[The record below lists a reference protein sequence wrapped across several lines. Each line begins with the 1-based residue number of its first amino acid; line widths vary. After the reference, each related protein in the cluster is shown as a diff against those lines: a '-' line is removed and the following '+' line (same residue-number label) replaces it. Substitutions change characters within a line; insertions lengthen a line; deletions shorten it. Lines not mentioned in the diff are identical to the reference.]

1 MEWLVTLNS
10 GRNGRDKIFR
20 AAQYALK
27 LVNAFQVNNRLR
39 VVQYIYVILVSI
51 SFPFLKAS
59 EKALFVDTVELERSL
74 ASFRKLLRL
83 GTCVDTAYGVRE
95 TLGHADPV
103 VRWTATLRRV
113 SLALYLYYDHL
124 VCNQLQSY
132 YWVNSQQSGNIYF
145 TFTVKN

>member
-1 MEWLVTLNS
+1 MESLVTLNS

-39 VVQYIYVILVSI
+39 AFLEKNCMPYIKYPLRSM
-51 SFPFLKAS
+51 SLPSLKAS

-124 VCNQLQSY
+124 VCNQPMGQFPTIWETDTLQ
-132 YWVNSQQSGNIYF
+132 
-145 TFTVKN
+145 